1 MKSRI
6 LLGLFCLALVLT
18 VPVRAQGPTYFYVA
32 TAVDVNGF
40 ESAFSTQATAVFNQ
54 GQHIA
59 SLTWTASVVPTGG
72 AAIAGYNIY
81 RAKVSGGPYTKINT
95 ALVTVVTYSDT
106 FVLPTA
112 PTGLAAPTS

>member
-1 MKSRI
+1 MRK
-6 LLGLFCLALVLT
+6 LLFLVFLFAVVLI
-18 VPVRAQGPTYFYVA
+18 PAKAQGPTYFYVT

-40 ESAFSTQATAVFNQ
+40 ESAFSNQATATFSQ

-59 SLTWTASVVPTGG
+59 TLTWTAAVVPTGG
-72 AAIAGYNIY
+72 AAIAGYNVY

-95 ALVTVVTYSDT
+95 TLVTSVTYSDT
-106 FVLPTA
+106 FVPPNA